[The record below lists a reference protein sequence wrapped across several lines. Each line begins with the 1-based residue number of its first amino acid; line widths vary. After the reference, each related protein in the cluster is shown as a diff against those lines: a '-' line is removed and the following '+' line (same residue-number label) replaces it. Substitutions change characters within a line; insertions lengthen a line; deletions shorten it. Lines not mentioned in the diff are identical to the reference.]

1 MQRIR
6 KVLKPWQR
14 NVERLR
20 PRRLANTSKSARSH
34 YTAKPTSR
42 DWYSLKDSRK
52 KQHLSA

>member
-6 KVLKPWQR
+6 KVLKPLRR